1 MPTLQTT
8 MEPRESKSEFFSRIR
23 EGTLR
28 FSPKNM
34 ALANFV
40 VQNYQRVAFMTARQ
54 LAQRCGVS
62 ESTVMRFVT
71 SLGYEGYPDFLRTL
85 QGIVNYE
92 LTAVER
98 LEITSEDKNRRR
110 GKKRTERLARKT
122 VLKEIENLRKL
133 YDRFS
138 EEDFDRAIEEI
149 VKAEEVVI
157 LGFRV
162 SASLANYFGYILKK
176 VKESVTVVTSGG
188 STLYEQLDC
197 LGRGSLIIAL
207 GFRRYPNELIEV
219 LGYCK
224 RRGLRILAVT
234 DSVVSPVAALA
245 DLVQVVEFEGESF
258 VDSFAAPMCLI
269 NGLIAETAMRDKR
282 KSLNMLN
289 RLEKIAEEKGI
300 YFQDSNK

>member
-1 MPTLQTT
+1 
-8 MEPRESKSEFFSRIR
+8 MEAKVSKSEFFSRIR
-23 EGTLR
+23 EGTLS
-28 FSPKNM
+28 FSRKNM

-54 LAQRCGVS
+54 LAQSCEVS

-71 SLGYEGYPDFLRTL
+71 SLGYAGYPDFLRTL

-98 LEITSEDKNRRR
+98 LEITSQDKKGRR
-110 GKKRTERLARKT
+110 GRRRTERLARKT
-122 VLKEIENLRKL
+122 ILTEMENLRRL
-133 YDRFS
+133 YDHFS
-138 EEDFDRAIEEI
+138 EEDFDRAVEEI
-149 VKAEEVVI
+149 VKAKRVLI

-162 SASLANYFGYILKK
+162 SASLATYFGYLLKK
-176 VKESVTVVTSGG
+176 VKESVVVVTRGG
-188 STLYEQLDC
+188 STVYEQLDG
-197 LGRGSLIIAL
+197 LGMGSLVIAL
-207 GFRRYPNELIEV
+207 GFRRYPNELMEV

-224 RRGLRILAVT
+224 GRGLRILAIT

-245 DLVQVVEFEGESF
+245 DLIQVVEYEGESF
-258 VDSFAAPMCLI
+258 VDSFAAPICLI

-289 RLEKIAEEKGI
+289 RLEKIAEERRI
-300 YFQDSNK
+300 YFSE